1 MRNLTPVIVAGAVTV
16 AVAER
21 STVELPVTEELA
33 DGVVRATERPEVTT
47 VTLTAAEV
55 VTAELRSV
63 TRAVREKGP
72 AVVGV
77 QLTVDATPEAGA
89 LTVPTSV
96 VPTKKSTLAT
106 VVPTLAAVAVR
117 GIGVTIGRVKIV
129 PAVGAVRV
137 TVGAVTMTFTIADVT
152 AVPLESVTRAVS
164 AVMPAAVGVQLT

>member
-96 VPTKKSTLAT
+96 VPAKKSTLAT
-106 VVPTLAAVAVR
+106 VVLKLAVAVR

>member
-1 MRNLTPVIVAGAVTV
+1 M
-16 AVAER
+16 
-21 STVELPVTEELA
+21 PVTLELA
-33 DGVVRATERPEVTT
+33 DGDVSATERPEVTT

-55 VTAELRSV
+55 VTAELPSV

-96 VPTKKSTLAT
+96 VPAKKSTLAT

-117 GIGVTIGRVKIV
+117 AIGVTIGRVKIA
-129 PAVGAVRV
+129 PAVGAVRM
-137 TVGAVTMTFTIADVT
+137 TVGAVTFTLTMAEVT
-152 AVPLESVTRAVS
+152 AVPLESVTRAVN
-164 AVMPAAVGVQLT
+164 AATPEAVGVHVVE